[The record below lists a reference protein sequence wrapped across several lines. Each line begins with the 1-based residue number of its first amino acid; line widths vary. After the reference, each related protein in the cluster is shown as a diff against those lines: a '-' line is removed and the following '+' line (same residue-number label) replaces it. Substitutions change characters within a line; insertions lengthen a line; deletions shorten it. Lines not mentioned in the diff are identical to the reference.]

1 MAKKQICA
9 TAREAVADIGDGAVL
24 LVHSFG
30 PPQAWPTD
38 CLLALAERGVKDLTI
53 VTNTPSGGPTSPNV
67 LADKQQI
74 RKLICSYLGAPGI
87 PSPISEQIK
96 AGIIELEMVPQGT
109 LIERVRAGGAGLA
122 GFYTPTGVG
131 TAIAAGKEERVFD
144 GKRYLLETA
153 IRGDFALLQGYQAD
167 EVGNLTYRR
176 GMRNFGPAFA
186 MAAKT
191 TIAEVKEIVPVGS
204 LDPEAVVTPGI
215 FIDRVVRTTTHL
227 DIGVLRAILSVM
239 GRVNNMA
246 GRAIREGGPV
256 GLPADLMAMKAALL
270 LRKGEY
276 VNLGMGLPTQVSNFI
291 AGKDITLHSENGILG
306 FGPFPAEGEEDIDM
320 YNASG
325 QLVTA
330 LPETS
335 FFDSTVSFA
344 MPRTARVSTTI
355 LGAFEVAQNGD
366 LANWATPGGGG
377 GGIGG
382 AMDMAAGG
390 ARVIAIC
397 YHCERNGAPKLVKQ
411 LSYPPTALGCVT
423 SVVTDLAWIDIDA
436 DGFLL
441 RELAPGLSVDDVK
454 AVTGAPL
461 RVASNIRE
469 MQFE

>member
-1 MAKKQICA
+1 MARKQISA
-9 TAREAVADIGDGAVL
+9 SAREAVADIRDGASL

-38 CLLALAERGVKDLTI
+38 CLLAIAERGVKGLTVI
-53 VTNTPSGGPTSPNV
+53 TNSPSAGPTSLNI
-67 LADKQQI
+67 LAEKQQI
-74 RKLICSYLGAPGI
+74 RKLISTFVGALGFPT
-87 PSPISEQIK
+87 PISEQVR
-96 AGIIELEMVPQGT
+96 ASVIESELVPQGT
-109 LIERVRAGGAGLA
+109 LVERVRAGGAGLA

-131 TAIAAGKEERVFD
+131 TAVAAGKEQREFD
-144 GKRYLLETA
+144 GRRYVFERALTA
-153 IRGDFALLQGYQAD
+153 DFALLQAYRAD
-167 EVGNLTYRR
+167 DVGNLTYRR

-215 FIDRVVRTTTHL
+215 FVDRVVKTTL
-227 DIGVLRAILSVM
+227 QFDPALLRQLLLGI
-239 GRVNNMA
+239 GRVSNME
-246 GRAIREGGPV
+246 GRPVREGGPV

-270 LRKGEY
+270 LHEGEY
-276 VNLGMGLPTQVSNFI
+276 VNLGIGLPTQVSNFI
-291 AGKDITLHSENGILG
+291 SGRDITLHSENGILG
-306 FGPFPAEGEEDIDM
+306 FGSFPAEGEEDLDL

-330 LPETS
+330 VPGTS
-335 FFDSTVSFA
+335 YFDSTVSFA
-344 MPRTARVSTTI
+344 MPRTGRVSTTI
-355 LGAFEVAQNGD
+355 LGAYEVAQNGD
-366 LANWATPGGGG
+366 LANWATRDRGA

-390 ARVIAIC
+390 ARIIALC
-397 YHCERNGAPKLVKQ
+397 YHCERNGASKLVPKLT
-411 LSYPPTALGCVT
+411 YPPTALGCVK

-441 RELAPGLSVDDVK
+441 RELAPGLSIDDVT
-454 AVTGAPL
+454 AATGAPL
-461 RVASNIRE
+461 RVASDVRE